1 MQLPRANN
9 GFWELLFSRVIVIY
23 FIVLKNVSALTKS
36 TKESFQQLFI
46 LFSYSVCNVMPI
58 VRRPSHARTTAA
70 IHIVR
75 RPPHNTQRRP
85 RENPKKKQSLK
96 KTIDKHE
103 PHQRKAL

>member
-75 RPPHNTQRRP
+75 RPPNNSYCGRRNTT
-85 RENPKKKQSLK
+85 K
-96 KTIDKHE
+96 
-103 PHQRKAL
+103 